1 MKKLSTQF
9 CVSDDS
15 VNCYGYRLLSSGFL
29 PERYEPKIGFL
40 MHDREEGV
48 AVKWEDLRV
57 EGDKIYATPVVNDVS
72 FPKLLQEIEEG
83 FYVGAS
89 VGHIVALEW
98 SDEPEMKLAGQ
109 TGPTVT
115 KWYCR
120 EISIVDIPGNYHAL
134 ARLYDEN
141 RNVLMDLSDRRDD
154 NLFIKRNMSELKPLS
169 TADYAVLN
177 LSADASA
184 EQVSAALQSLSER
197 AKRADEAEKK
207 YNDLVSQHAQE
218 RVDAIV
224 AEALRDGK
232 MYPAMAEHLKK
243 HYAGNPK
250 ALAELVATMPK
261 QVQVKDLTGDEQV
274 PTELAKKSYRD
285 LFVSGELEEVKTK
298 YPNYYKKLEEEQVK
312 NG

>member
-1 MKKLSTQF
+1 MKKLSTPF

-15 VNCYGYRLLSSGFL
+15 VNCYGYRLLSSGFM

-40 MHDREEGV
+40 MHNREEGV
-48 AVKWEDLRV
+48 AVRWEDLRV

-98 SDEPEMKLAGQ
+98 SDDPEMKLAGQ

-134 ARLYDEN
+134 AKLYDEN
-141 RNVLMDLSDRRDD
+141 KNVLMDLSDRAD
-154 NLFIKRNMSELKPLS
+154 NLFISDNMSETKFLN
-169 TADYAVLN
+169 TDDYAVLN
-177 LSADASA
+177 LSADATA
-184 EQVSAALQSLSER
+184 EQVSAALQSLADR
-197 AKRADEAEKK
+197 AKRTEEAEKK
-207 YNDLVSQHAQE
+207 YADLVAKHNQE
-218 RVDAIV
+218 KVEAIV
-224 AEALRDGK
+224 AQALADGK

-243 HYAGNPK
+243 HYAEQPD

-261 QVQVKDLTGDEQV
+261 QVNVKDLVGEQL
-274 PTELAKKSYRD
+274 PAELVGKSYND
-285 LFVSGELEEVKTK
+285 LFISGDLERVKK
-298 YPNYYKKLEEEQVK
+298 EYPNYYKKLEEEQK
-312 NG
+312 

>member
-1 MKKLSTQF
+1 MKKLSTEF

-29 PERYEPKIGFL
+29 PERYDPKIGFL

-134 ARLYDEN
+134 AKLYDEHK
-141 RNVLMDLSDRRDD
+141 NVLLDLSDRSGD
-154 NLFIKRNMSELKPLS
+154 NLFKDKNMSELKSLS
-169 TADYAVLN
+169 AADYAVLN

-197 AKRADEAEKK
+197 AKRADDAEKK

-218 RVDAIV
+218 RVEAIV
-224 AEALRDGK
+224 AEALKEGK

-243 HYAGNPK
+243 HYAGNPD

-261 QVQVKDLTGDEQV
+261 QVTVKDLTGDEQV
-274 PTELAKKSYRD
+274 PADLAKKSYRD

>member
-1 MKKLSTQF
+1 MKKLSTEF

-29 PERYEPKIGFL
+29 PERYDPKIGFL

-134 ARLYDEN
+134 AKLYDEHK
-141 RNVLMDLSDRRDD
+141 NVLLDLSDRSGD
-154 NLFIKRNMSELKPLS
+154 NLFKDKNMSELKSLS
-169 TADYAVLN
+169 AADYAVLN

-197 AKRADEAEKK
+197 AKRADDAEKK

-218 RVDAIV
+218 RVEAIV
-224 AEALRDGK
+224 AEALKEGK

-243 HYAGNPK
+243 HYAGNPD

-261 QVQVKDLTGDEQV
+261 QVQVKDLTDDEQV
-274 PTELAKKSYRD
+274 PAELAKKSYRD

>member
-1 MKKLSTQF
+1 MKKLSTEF

-29 PERYEPKIGFL
+29 PERYDPKIGFL

-134 ARLYDEN
+134 AKLYDEHK
-141 RNVLMDLSDRRDD
+141 NVLLDLSDRSGD
-154 NLFIKRNMSELKPLS
+154 NLFKDKNMSELKSLS
-169 TADYAVLN
+169 AADYAVLN

-197 AKRADEAEKK
+197 AKRADDAEKK

-218 RVDAIV
+218 RVEAIV
-224 AEALRDGK
+224 AEALKEGK
-232 MYPAMAEHLKK
+232 MYPAMADHLKK
-243 HYAGNPK
+243 HYAGNPD

-261 QVQVKDLTGDEQV
+261 QVQVEELIGDEQV
-274 PTELAKKSYRD
+274 PAELAKKSYRD

>member
-29 PERYEPKIGFL
+29 PDRYEPKIGFL

-134 ARLYDEN
+134 AKLYDEHK
-141 RNVLMDLSDRRDD
+141 NVLLDLSDRSGD
-154 NLFIKRNMSELKPLS
+154 NLFKDKNMSELKSLS
-169 TADYAVLN
+169 AADYAVLN

-197 AKRADEAEKK
+197 AKRADDAEKK

-218 RVDAIV
+218 RVEAIV
-224 AEALRDGK
+224 AEALKEGK
-232 MYPAMAEHLKK
+232 MYPAMADHLKK
-243 HYAGNPK
+243 HYAGNPD

-261 QVQVKDLTGDEQV
+261 QVQVEELIGDEQV
-274 PTELAKKSYRD
+274 PAELAKKSYRD